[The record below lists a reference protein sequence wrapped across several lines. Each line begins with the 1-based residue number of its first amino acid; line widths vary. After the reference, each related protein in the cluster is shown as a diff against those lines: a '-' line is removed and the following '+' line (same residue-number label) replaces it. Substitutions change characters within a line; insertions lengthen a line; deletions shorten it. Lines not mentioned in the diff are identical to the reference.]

1 MRVEGIMPENGLV
14 RGNGEHALTLN
25 SAFRILFAS
34 RHVPRIE
41 KKRGPMRDAVCLVL
55 LLAVMRIMF
64 PAPLLAAESRSPS
77 APALEADRAYCL
89 ELRAASGELIFSATL
104 AREERFTLRHI
115 HSVHKTPVLEYLGFG
130 PNDSI
135 AILEGI
141 YSDFGAGLPERAEKD
156 QILSFEDGRARL
168 RFAQR
173 YVPEIE
179 LRVGRIAEHTLLV
192 GDSILPLTL
201 WATPGE
207 YLIFKARGGIC
218 EQRAP

>member
-1 MRVEGIMPENGLV
+1 M
-14 RGNGEHALTLN
+14 TLN
-25 SAFRILFAS
+25 NAFRILVAS

-41 KKRGPMRDAVCLVL
+41 TKRVPMRDAVCLAL
-55 LLAVMRIMF
+55 LLTVMWLMF

-77 APALEADRAYCL
+77 SSSLAADRAYCL
-89 ELRAASGELIFSATL
+89 EVRAASSELVFSATL
-104 AREERFTLRHI
+104 AREERFALRHI
-115 HSVHKTPVLEYLGFG
+115 HSVHKTQVLEHLGFG

-141 YSDFGAGLPERAEKD
+141 YADFGAGLPERAEKG
-156 QILSFEDGRARL
+156 QILTFEDGRARL

-173 YVPEIE
+173 YVPAIE

-192 GDSILPLTL
+192 GGSVLPLTL

-207 YLIFKARGGIC
+207 YLVFKARGGIC
-218 EQRAP
+218 GQRAP